1 MKRISH
7 YLLSSLFIVAFA
19 CSNNNTESESTDD
32 VPVQELQASLDTP
45 SAEVQSDVQTLTEQE
60 GISSGQ
66 VQSGQGAVQPASTV
80 IPVNA
85 NQGQALNPA
94 HGEPGHDCAIAVGA
108 PLNSA
113 KPAASQQIL
122 PSTPSSSPV
131 QIQANPSTTTPAASP
146 APIMTIPNNKTP
158 AGTSGKVNPA
168 HGEPGHDC
176 AKPVGEPL

>member
-7 YLLSSLFIVAFA
+7 YLLSSLFIVSFA
-19 CSNNNTESESTDD
+19 CSDNKSDSESMDEA
-32 VPVQELQASLDTP
+32 PVQELQASLDTP
-45 SAEVQSDVQTLTEQE
+45 NGEVNSDAQVLAGQE

-66 VQSGQGAVQPASTV
+66 VQGGQGAVQQSNSI

-113 KPAASQQIL
+113 KTGATQQIQ

-131 QIQANPSTTTPAASP
+131 QIQANPSTTTPTATP
-146 APIMTIPNNKTP
+146 APVMSIPNDKAP
-158 AGTSGKVNPA
+158 AGTGGKLNPA

-176 AKPVGEPL
+176 AKPVGSPL